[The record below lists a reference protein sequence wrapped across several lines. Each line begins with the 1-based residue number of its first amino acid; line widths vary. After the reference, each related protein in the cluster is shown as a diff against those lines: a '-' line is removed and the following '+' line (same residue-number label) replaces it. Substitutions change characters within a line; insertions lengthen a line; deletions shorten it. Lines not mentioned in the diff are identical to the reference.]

1 MSVEPQVGP
10 SGSQPSRQGYCGY
23 CRVLYTNL
31 DQVQRPQLN
40 LSSPIIM
47 TSHDFPSFPLSAP
60 GQSKTPGLC
69 SHFLSRLGPPF
80 HSHYRQDQTNTNG
93 ALPAWCTAAPST
105 PLPGQQV
112 VKMNIPDIGLS
123 WQPDVSKDGVIE
135 FVLCLCLSISGQ
147 VMLISQVSP
156 LLPCQ
161 RGGSIKCFSL
171 MTITYWAHVS
181 THLTTFLISP
191 INLSIRWEVPNQL
204 QQRGFTTGCLNQLEK
219 GNKGHMHYLQRRRPF
234 TPIKPGPRPTG
245 RLTGRQTGGNT
256 AMMTH
261 LPWWVQILIATLM
274 QS

>member
-40 LSSPIIM
+40 LSSPIIT
-47 TSHDFPSFPLSAP
+47 TSHDFPSSPLSAP

-93 ALPAWCTAAPST
+93 AFPAWCTAAPST

-112 VKMNIPDIGLS
+112 VKMNIPVYPDNLMFPKMGWLS
-123 WQPDVSKDGVIE
+123 LYCVCVFWS
-135 FVLCLCLSISGQ
+135 LSGQ

-156 LLPCQ
+156 LLRCQ

-191 INLSIRWEVPNQL
+191 INLSIRWEVPTQL

-219 GNKGHMHYLQRRRPF
+219 GNKGHMRYLQRRRPF